1 MRKRAIWGTVL
12 AALLVV
18 AWMLWPRS
26 LAKAFDAEQQ
36 FAATVVKTGVKDGES
51 WSDSSEQYDL
61 EGSAALR
68 EVLEDYSYH
77 LCWDTLRSANSM
89 DLKGGTDETVY
100 LFNARAEGLMTGG
113 TSRVLLN
120 GRIYRIGYLGNRRG
134 TALSQELL
142 AALRAE

>member
-1 MRKRAIWGTVL
+1 
-12 AALLVV
+12 
-18 AWMLWPRS
+18 
-26 LAKAFDAEQQ
+26 
-36 FAATVVKTGVKDGES
+36 
-51 WSDSSEQYDL
+51 
-61 EGSAALR
+61 
-68 EVLEDYSYH
+68 
-77 LCWDTLRSANSM
+77 M

-120 GRIYRIGYLGNRRG
+120 ARIYRIGYLGNRRG